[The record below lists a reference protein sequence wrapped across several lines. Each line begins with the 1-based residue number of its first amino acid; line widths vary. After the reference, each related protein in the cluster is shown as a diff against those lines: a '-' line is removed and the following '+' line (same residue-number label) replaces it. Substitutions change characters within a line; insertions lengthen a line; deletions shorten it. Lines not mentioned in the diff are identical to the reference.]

1 MTTTTGTTM
10 TTRATGTSGTT
21 GINGTI
27 RTTETPG
34 QLKQRRQQGQL
45 VQPGQPGQLAG
56 PGQPRSPVK
65 MGQLGQLGSTGQQGQ
80 PEQLEQPGQLGQPG
94 RLGQVGQARQLR
106 QVGKLGQ
113 LDELGQL
120 ARPGQHGQ
128 PILQFN
134 NLLTELISIWS
145 LETCTYIRSQYMLA
159 INLSHLSS
167 IRFFHLANIIHLDPL
182 PSRLLLGRLLYTGE
196 IESNT
201 YEKNFR
207 GSNRRCIMGN
217 VKVMYKY
224 LLIFKIET
232 YIELTPA

>member
-1 MTTTTGTTM
+1 
-10 TTRATGTSGTT
+10 
-21 GINGTI
+21 
-27 RTTETPG
+27 
-34 QLKQRRQQGQL
+34 
-45 VQPGQPGQLAG
+45 
-56 PGQPRSPVK
+56 

-80 PEQLEQPGQLGQPG
+80 PERLGQPGQLGQPG

-113 LDELGQL
+113 L

-134 NLLTELISIWS
+134 NLLTELISIWG
-145 LETCTYIRSQYMLA
+145 LERCTYIRSQYMLP

-167 IRFFHLANIIHLDPL
+167 IRFFHIANIIHLDPP

-217 VKVMYKY
+217 VKVVYKY